1 MKIGELSEQSGL
13 SCDSIR
19 FYERRGLLSLPSRTP
34 SGYREYSSEAVQ
46 RLTFVRKARELGFTL
61 KEVAQLMTL
70 ALDQGAGA
78 KDVHAQAL
86 LKMSELDRR
95 ISALQEIRENLLRLV
110 EACGGEGVRSQCPIL
125 EALL

>member
-78 KDVHAQAL
+78 KDVHTQAL

-95 ISALQEIRENLLRLV
+95 ISALQEIRENLRRLV
-110 EACGGEGVRSQCPIL
+110 EACGGEGIRSQCPIL